1 MTKFR
6 KMYIAAFG
14 LMAAT
19 ALSGVAAAE
28 TCGACGDDA
37 QIEASIKASFQKLPY
52 LGAPNS
58 IQVQTIKHVVYLSGE
73 VSVGLMNRTA
83 AEIAQGTPGVERVV
97 NTISVTK

>member
-6 KMYIAAFG
+6 KMYIGAFA
-14 LMAAT
+14 LTVAT
-19 ALSGVAAAE
+19 AFSGVATAG
-28 TCGACGDDA
+28 TCGACRDDA
-37 QIEASIKASFQKLPY
+37 QIEASIKDSFQRLPY

-73 VSVGLMNRTA
+73 VSAGLMSRTA
-83 AEIAQGTPGVERVV
+83 AEIAQGTPNVERVV